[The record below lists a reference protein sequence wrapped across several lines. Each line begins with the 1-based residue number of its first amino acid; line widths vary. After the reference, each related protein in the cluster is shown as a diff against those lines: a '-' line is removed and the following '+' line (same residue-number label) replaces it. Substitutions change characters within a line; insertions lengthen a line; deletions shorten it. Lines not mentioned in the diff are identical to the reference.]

1 MFGIVSKKGI
11 IPKPVFGD
19 YTPLFQVSVKRF
31 KVIYNEDLKNLKI
44 RFCT

>member
-19 YTPLFQVSVKRF
+19 YTPLFQVSTKRF
-31 KVIYNEDLKNLKI
+31 KVICNDDLKNLKF
-44 RFCT
+44 RFYT